1 MGYKNKG
8 LLDQI
13 QSANTTTYKELT
25 EKDIRKFMK
34 QLELRDTQQP
44 RDDKGRFIKGPRISK
59 KREYVIHV
67 NQMWMNEFDKQLKE
81 EANKE
86 WE

>member
-1 MGYKNKG
+1 MDYKNKG

-34 QLELRDTQQP
+34 QMELRDTQQP
-44 RDDKGRFIKGPRISK
+44 RDNKGKFIKGPRISK
-59 KREYVIHV
+59 NREYVMYV
-67 NQMWMNEFDKQLKE
+67 NQQWMNEFDKQLKE

-86 WE
+86 WK